1 MITLTG
7 RAVEVIRNLTAQ
19 RGLSEDAGLRIAQQ
33 GYAGSLGLAMCSCP
47 QAGDEIIET
56 EGARV
61 FLQETAAAMLDGRV
75 LDARLEEDC
84 LVLQIGARSVSS

>member
-19 RGLSEDAGLRIAQQ
+19 QGLSEDTGLRIAQQ
-33 GYAGSLGLAMCSCP
+33 GYAGSLGLSICPCP

-56 EGARV
+56 GGVRV

-75 LDARLEEDC
+75 LDARMEDDG
-84 LVLQIGARSVSS
+84 LVLQIGARRVSS